1 MEFTQYKC
9 PVCDERFKNG
19 DDVVV
24 CPECGAPHHRECYE
38 KSGHCAYEDKH
49 SEDFSFEEISNE
61 NTDSSNDAN
70 SNVTVCPNCGEENPK
85 ATFYCNKCGFPLNE
99 QDRKQNTAQNAQNT
113 QSGANGQPFNQGM
126 PPFGF
131 GGAGAP
137 FDPMAGI
144 KSDQPIA
151 ENITAGEM
159 SKFVG
164 KNTPYFMIVFNRI
177 KSFNSSRFNFAAFL
191 FSGVYF
197 LYRKMIA
204 IGIIVA
210 LLVIGLTVGETFI
223 QLMPEYKS
231 LISSVSAMPNGAQ
244 FFYSFAFS
252 SLSSE
257 FTPNEIFFMYLPYI
271 LSIIKGIIML
281 ICGLTANRTY
291 YKHCTKKINLIKK
304 HVDSPNINKELVN
317 CGGVNLALAVCFE
330 AAYVIITYLPLFI
343 KF

>member
-9 PVCDERFKNG
+9 PVCNEQFKSG
-19 DDVVV
+19 DDIVV

-38 KSGHCAYEDKH
+38 NNGHCFYEDKH
-49 SEDFSFEEISNE
+49 SEDFSFEETYSE
-61 NTDSSNDAN
+61 NTGN
-70 SNVTVCPNCGEENPK
+70 SDKSDGGTIICQKCGFENEK
-85 ATFYCNKCGFPLNE
+85 ATFYCRKCGFPLNE
-99 QDRKQNTAQNAQNT
+99 QDRKQSSNQNT
-113 QSGANGQPFNQGM
+113 QNPQTGNNGQPFGQGV

-131 GGAGAP
+131 GGAGIP

-144 KSDQPIA
+144 DSEQPIA
-151 ENITAGEM
+151 ENVTAGEM

-177 KSFNSSRFNFAAFL
+177 KNFGSSRFNFAAFL

-204 IGIIVA
+204 VGIILS

-223 QLMPEYKS
+223 QLMPEYQE
-231 LISSVSAMPNGAQ
+231 LISSLLNMQNGTQ
-244 FFYSFAFS
+244 MFYSF

-257 FTPNEIFFMYLPYI
+257 FSMNEIIFMYLPYI
-271 LSIIKGIIML
+271 LSLAKLIIMI
-281 ICGLTANRTY
+281 ICGITANRAY
-291 YKHCTKKINLIKK
+291 YKHCTKKINLIKS
-304 HVDSPNINKELVN
+304 HVDSPNINKELES

-330 AAYVIITYLPLFI
+330 AAYVIVSYIPLFI
-343 KF
+343 SF